1 MRSALLL
8 ALALSLLG
16 TTSPTTAE
24 AQLGA
29 LLRGARGAAK
39 GASRAGG
46 AARRAGGAAA
56 HGASGTR
63 AFRGLSH
70 GALAGATAATLLRPQ
85 SRAAALFHAL
95 PDGLPRATYLTGDGF
110 GGFRAIGSV
119 DAPPRFGTSATNA
132 LEGVH
137 EHGTAI
143 VLDLPAA
150 AHPERLTEL
159 QGPLYV
165 MDAAGNTH
173 PVRRV
178 VDETGAS
185 RFMVE
190 PRRMEVDAPTTRSQP
205 GELPE
210 LAAERSGLADDLDP
224 SAHAPEITDS
234 VEDLDLLEE
243 AVDLATDAVEQGV
256 QAATQQDQEE
266 HPPQPLNEF
275 AQQQIEALEAS
286 QPMPAMPAMPSTLSR
301 SSENDSSG
309 AMVLGLLVV
318 VPILGFK
325 LWLMFRKK

>member
-16 TTSPTTAE
+16 TISPTTAD

-46 AARRAGGAAA
+46 AARRAGSAAA

-70 GALAGATAATLLRPQ
+70 GALAGATAATLIRPQ
-85 SRAAALFHAL
+85 SRASALFRAL
-95 PDGLPRATYLTGDGF
+95 PDDLPRATYLTEDGF

-143 VLDLPAA
+143 VLDLPEA
-150 AHPERLTEL
+150 AHPERLGDL

-165 MDAAGNTH
+165 MDAAGNAH

-178 VDETGAS
+178 VDGSGAS

-190 PRRMEVDAPTTRSQP
+190 PRQAAFDVPTQRAQP
-205 GELPE
+205 GQVPE
-210 LAAERSGLADDLDP
+210 ADLGREADLADLEPVAVTTTDAVDDVDLF
-224 SAHAPEITDS
+224 
-234 VEDLDLLEE
+234 EE
-243 AVDLATDAVEQGV
+243 AVDLAGDVIEQGAQ
-256 QAATQQDQEE
+256 QATGQNQDEQRAQ
-266 HPPQPLNEF
+266 QPLDEF
-275 AQQQIEALEAS
+275 VQQQIQQLEDT
-286 QPMPAMPAMPSTLSR
+286 QPMPMPAMPSSLST
-301 SSENDSSG
+301 SSENDSG
-309 AMVLGLLVV
+309 MMVLGFFVV
-318 VPILGFK
+318 VPVIGFK